1 MDLLQQITGLC
12 SRLAPGGWR
21 SLLLAHGLDIT
32 AVPLG
37 AELIKPLT
45 IDRRLRGF
53 EDFAST
59 GNRAIEPA
67 QPAYS
72 LLYHALASPEVT
84 HDEAGQPLRLFPT
97 PAEIETVL
105 DFVYAASRTSLER
118 LRKQAEG
125 RPLAVVVFA
134 SEYRNA
140 AQTVHG
146 EHADLCFSRTGIAR
160 VGTAVCRYDAQLRC
174 FLPFVDDDPFGIRI
188 MPVRYSAY
196 IAMQHTGDPES
207 FGPMDAQSG
216 DTELDFW
223 VPLHKLFN
231 GSQCLVGMDLTL
243 DLDNHQINEK
253 LRHIHLRHSGT
264 GWQEPQIS
272 QPPFVVTENLAHWAT
287 PEDLGQGLLL
297 PKATPRLVEAASHE
311 GQPLSFRMPAGTAG
325 MVHGRHTLDEEG
337 RFEDLNDREGVAEL
351 VKQGGYRAL
360 QYHDNTADG
369 WVRARC
375 PALQKFLPSIAAYSV
390 IGAPDFFP
398 LCNQRQ
404 LMRWANAQP
413 TLPDPNIWHARLEAL
428 SNVRYSAN
436 PSLKDQLFSAQD
448 RGVTAIVALPR
459 RTKSKS
465 SPSKNHTSV
474 DRPSSLPDA
483 AAGIFGPGWEVGR
496 YPPMGGPFS
505 LSGYQM
511 ASPFTEDVRIC
522 AALGS
527 YWPGVAPDSA
537 RTFEPRSSLHSII
550 PLTDEEIGQHGATAW
565 DNQQGPQLISH
576 EGRTIVRYRA
586 YEYTDY
592 TQVALDGRFSL
603 QLTGRITQR
612 QYHDRVLSMHRVY
625 NVLEAGTDP
634 ARRNNW
640 PLLSFRLIQRP
651 DAELDTAEQQA
662 GLTLNGWI
670 HRYHVYKRGSS
681 WTPKT
686 DFKLRYVD
694 IERQVNLLV
703 SERAMLV
710 KYGDRPWQI
719 ALEAL

>member
-1 MDLLQQITGLC
+1 MELLQQVTKLC
-12 SRLAPGGWR
+12 ARLAPGGWH

-37 AELIKPLT
+37 TELIKPLN
-45 IDRRLRGF
+45 IDRSLRGF

-59 GNRAIEPA
+59 GNRAIEPG

-84 HDEAGQPLRLFPT
+84 HDQTGQPLRLFPT

-105 DFVYAASRTSLER
+105 NFVYATNRSSLQR
-118 LRKQAEG
+118 LRKQAG
-125 RPLAVVVFA
+125 DNPMAVVVFA

-140 AQTVHG
+140 AQTVHS

-160 VGTAVCRYDAQLRC
+160 VGTAPCRYDAPLRS
-174 FLPFVDDDPFGIRI
+174 FLPLVDDDPYGIRV

-196 IAMQHTGDPES
+196 IAMQLKGDPKR
-207 FGPMDAQSG
+207 FGPMDAQPG
-216 DTELDFW
+216 DAELDFW
-223 VPLHKLFN
+223 VPMHKLFN
-231 GSQCLVGMDLTL
+231 GSQCLVGLNLTL

-253 LRHIHLRHSGT
+253 LRHIHRSYTGT

-272 QPPFVVTENLAHWAT
+272 QPPFVVTDNLAHWAT
-287 PEDLGQGLLL
+287 PQDMGLGLLL
-297 PKATPRLVEAASHE
+297 PNATPKLVEAASLE
-311 GQPLSFRMPAGTAG
+311 GQPLSFWMPRGTGG

-360 QYHDNTADG
+360 HYHDNTADG

-375 PALQKFLPSIAAYSV
+375 PALQKLLPSIAAYSV

-404 LMRWANAQP
+404 LLRWAS
-413 TLPDPNIWHARLEAL
+413 TEPDPNIWHARLEAL
-428 SNVRYSAN
+428 SNVRYCANLSLKQQPFSAN
-436 PSLKDQLFSAQD
+436 DL
-448 RGVTAIVALPR
+448 GVTAIVGLPHR
-459 RTKSKS
+459 AKSKS
-465 SPSKNHTSV
+465 SPSKNHPVV

-496 YPPMGGPFS
+496 YPPFGSGPFS

-522 AALGS
+522 AALAS

-537 RTFEPRSSLHSII
+537 RTFEPRSNLHSII

-565 DNQQGPQLISH
+565 DNQQGPQLIAH
-576 EGRTIVRYRA
+576 EGRMIARYRA

-592 TQVALDGRFSL
+592 TRVALDGRFSL
-603 QLTGRITQR
+603 HLTGRITQR
-612 QYHDRVLSMHRVY
+612 QYQDRVRSMRRVY
-625 NVLEAGTDP
+625 NVLEAGSDP
-634 ARRNNW
+634 VLRKDW
-640 PLLSFRLIQRP
+640 PLLSFRLIHRP
-651 DAELDTAEQQA
+651 DAELATAEQES
-662 GLTLNGWI
+662 GLTLAGWI
-670 HRYHVYKRGSS
+670 HRFHVYKRGAD
-681 WTPKT
+681 WTPQN

-694 IERQVNLLV
+694 IERQVTLLI
-703 SERAMLV
+703 SEQAMLIR
-710 KYGDRPWQI
+710 YGQLPWQI